1 MFLPFYDETIETG
14 SNQLGREG
22 KDINE
27 TYRQSTF
34 FIISMWKLDWLIVE
48 KLPYIDLSESGY
60 SSETQIQVQK
70 QHLGF
75 SVAEMIELLRPRI
88 ASLDF

>member
-1 MFLPFYDETIETG
+1 
-14 SNQLGREG
+14 
-22 KDINE
+22 
-27 TYRQSTF
+27 
-34 FIISMWKLDWLIVE
+34 MWKLDWPIVE

-75 SVAEMIELLRPRI
+75 SVAEMIELLKTRI

>member
-1 MFLPFYDETIETG
+1 
-14 SNQLGREG
+14 
-22 KDINE
+22 
-27 TYRQSTF
+27 
-34 FIISMWKLDWLIVE
+34 MWKLDWLIVE

-60 SSETQIQVQK
+60 SSETPIQVQK